1 MASRARKTRSKKTL
15 RKSRR
20 SSRKIRRT
28 MKQKGCGKYKKMKGR
43 NCNIMRGG

>member
-1 MASRARKTRSKKTL
+1 MASRGKKTRSKKTL

-20 SSRKIRRT
+20 KSRKMKRT

-43 NCNIMRGG
+43 NCNVMRGG